1 MRAGFLLSEVRIGLR
16 RNLTMTFAVIVTTAI
31 SLSLLGIGL
40 LSNAQVNAMKDYWY
54 DKIEV
59 SVFLCGPLSESPSCA
74 GGVITDAQRT
84 TIKADLEALPVVQ
97 SVYYESQSE
106 AFSRFQERF
115 KDSAIAQNVSADQLP
130 ESFRVKLDDP
140 TQFAVVVS
148 AFTGRPGVDVV
159 QDQRTILEKFFE
171 LLNVLRNGAIAV
183 GLASVLTAA
192 LLISNTLRIAA
203 FNRRRETG
211 VMKLVG
217 ASSFSIQLPFL
228 LEGIISAIIGWGVAT
243 GLLAG
248 LKQVVDTQVAPLLT
262 FTNYFCFTHNSS
274 PLPQGLRLRLKGY
287 SQIMVKEVGRKLI
300 AQNKKA
306 RHDYSIE
313 DVYECGIV
321 LTGTEVKSLRAGRAS
336 LIDGYAHVSNGELWL
351 SGVHIPEYTEGTWN
365 NHTPRRERKL
375 LVHMQEL
382 RKLHALTKEGGL
394 TLIPLQLYFKDG
406 KAKIEI
412 ALARGKKA
420 YDKRAALK
428 ERQDSR
434 DVEREMSRRKTG
446 KDF

>member
-1 MRAGFLLSEVRIGLR
+1 
-16 RNLTMTFAVIVTTAI
+16 
-31 SLSLLGIGL
+31 LSLLGIGL
-40 LSNAQVNAMKDYWY
+40 LSNAQVGAMKDYWY

-59 SVFLCGPLSESPSCA
+59 SVFLCGPLSESASCA
-74 GGVITDAQRT
+74 GGVVTDAQRT
-84 TIKADLEALPVVQ
+84 TIKADLAALPVVQ

-130 ESFRVKLDDP
+130 ESFRVKLEDP

-159 QDQRTILEKFFE
+159 QDQRTILEKFFK
-171 LLNVLRNGAIAV
+171 LLGVLRNGAIAV

-248 LKQVVDTQVAPLLT
+248 LKQVVDTKIAPLLT
-262 FTNYFCFTHNSS
+262 FTNFFGWN
-274 PLPQGLRLRLKGY
+274 
-287 SQIMVKEVGRKLI
+287 EVWVASAWLL
-300 AQNKKA
+300 
-306 RHDYSIE
+306 
-313 DVYECGIV
+313 
-321 LTGTEVKSLRAGRAS
+321 LTGLVVSTFAS
-336 LIDGYAHVSNGELWL
+336 LITL
-351 SGVHIPEYTEGTWN
+351 
-365 NHTPRRERKL
+365 RR
-375 LVHMQEL
+375 
-382 RKLHALTKEGGL
+382 
-394 TLIPLQLYFKDG
+394 Y
-406 KAKIEI
+406 
-412 ALARGKKA
+412 
-420 YDKRAALK
+420 LK
-428 ERQDSR
+428 
-434 DVEREMSRRKTG
+434 V
-446 KDF
+446 